1 VNIGKLDRFVRIEQK
16 TVTQDPV
23 FGSQV
28 ETWSTYV
35 ETWANIEDVTS
46 GNQER
51 TKSDLRQLT
60 RPCRIRMRYFDGIGP
75 TMRVVVL
82 DRDNRLLQI
91 VTKPAELGRKDGIEF
106 MAEEYVTGGN
116 E

>member
-1 VNIGKLDRFVRIEQK
+1 MNIGKLDHFVRVEQYA
-16 TVTQDPV
+16 TVQDPV
-23 FGSQV
+23 FGS
-28 ETWSTYV
+28 ETKTWSTYV

-46 GNQER
+46 GNQEH

-60 RPCRIRMRYFDGIGP
+60 RPCRIRMRYFAGIEP
-75 TMRVVVL
+75 AMRVVVL

-106 MAEEYVTGGN
+106 MAEEYVTGG